1 MVSAKR
7 VSKRKKRR
15 RVGTNNRRRGF
26 SLIELI
32 IVVAILGILVGI
44 VVINGA
50 QFTRPAKIKTWQS
63 SMQSMKEA
71 LMLSVSTTGSGTYP
85 AGPASVSEVNGWLST
100 NNASKFLDKP
110 IVNPFWPN
118 AKVGISTAA
127 PAGSIDQ
134 SNDPGT
140 TNPVGWLQYTTS
152 NITDIDGNTITNG
165 KFTLTYMLGGTSYS
179 LSSSQ

>member
-1 MVSAKR
+1 MIRNKN
-7 VSKRKKRR
+7 RK
-15 RVGTNNRRRGF
+15 GF

-85 AGPASVSEVNGWLST
+85 AAPGSTTDVNTWLTT
-100 NNASKFLDKP
+100 NNASKFIDKP
-110 IVNPFWPN
+110 IVNPFYPN
-118 AKVGISTAA
+118 VAVGIGASVTASNNIDPSTAPSA
-127 PAGSIDQ
+127 PALWIGYSTAD
-134 SNDPGT
+134 
-140 TNPVGWLQYTTS
+140 
-152 NITDIDGNTITNG
+152 ITDIDGNTITRG
-165 KFTLTYMLGGTSYS
+165 KFTLSYYIGS
-179 LSSSQ
+179 TLYTVSSSQ

>member
-1 MVSAKR
+1 MLKT
-7 VSKRKKRR
+7 RK
-15 RVGTNNRRRGF
+15 NRKGF

-44 VVINGA
+44 VVVNGA

-71 LMLSVSTTGSGTYP
+71 LMLSVSTSGSGTYP
-85 AGPASVSEVNGWLST
+85 TLSANAEVNGWLAT
-100 NNASKFLDKP
+100 VNASKYLDKP
-110 IVNPFWPN
+110 IVDPFWPN
-118 AKVGISTAA
+118 APVWITTSAVTT
-127 PAGSIDQ
+127 SIDA
-134 SNDPGT
+134 SSAPT
-140 TNPVGWLQYTTS
+140 SSTPLIQYTTS